1 MSFTYEERLPD
12 SPFVETIWRTRAESD
27 GRDTAAADGRW
38 EIIVIRQSGRLRLSV
53 SGPMTKAAPVSY
65 TEGDEYLGI
74 RFKLGTFMPYL
85 PPRNLLDGAALVPQ
99 ATRKTFWLGDSH
111 WQLPD
116 YENVETFVARL
127 VRSGMLVRDPIV
139 GAVLQDRATDMSLR
153 SVRRRFLLATGLT
166 QSTIRQIERA
176 RHASA
181 LLQQGVSILDT
192 VYQAGYADQPHMT
205 RSLKRFIGQ
214 TPAQI
219 VRVSNP

>member
-1 MSFTYEERLPD
+1 
-12 SPFVETIWRTRAESD
+12 
-27 GRDTAAADGRW
+27 
-38 EIIVIRQSGRLRLSV
+38 
-53 SGPMTKAAPVSY
+53 MTKAAPVSY